1 MIPRKKIDAKKQEVV
16 DSCSNCGGTACG
28 ECGAKAARIERYAY
42 SNIPV
47 EYWGKSFKEFS
58 GDANFKKII
67 AKKIQDIDK
76 TYDDGKSLMFI
87 GSLGT
92 GKSYSA
98 SCILKRAIADALK
111 NCALTFKENLYP
123 CLSFWQRS

>member
-1 MIPRKKIDAKKQEVV
+1 MIPRKKIDAKKQEVI
-16 DSCSNCGGTACG
+16 DSCANCGGTVCG

-67 AKKIQDIDK
+67 AKKIQAIIRLVLRICAKDEIS
-76 TYDDGKSLMFI
+76 KS
-87 GSLGT
+87 
-92 GKSYSA
+92 
-98 SCILKRAIADALK
+98 IANNIVL
-111 NCALTFKENLYP
+111 
-123 CLSFWQRS
+123 